1 MSWVEDPGFL
11 FGEPVQ
17 KHIMEAQRAYALK
30 EHQMRYPVLLGD
42 NGGCCLDASE
52 GAQIEGRIFSC

>member
-1 MSWVEDPGFL
+1 MSWVEEPGFL

-42 NGGCCLDASE
+42 NGGCCFRR
-52 GAQIEGRIFSC
+52 Q